1 MIMGIRMLG
10 SFEIWQGD
18 TVVSGPV
25 GKQRALFA
33 LLLLAHE
40 QTVTRARI
48 LQELWNGPPPSSAEA
63 NMRTYVSKLRAWLD
77 RQPADGPARRL
88 PLTERGWLL
97 ALPDSEVD
105 VLVFEAELSA
115 GRRAASA
122 GDWMHAAA
130 HLRSCLDLFRGPAL
144 SDVPQGPVL
153 AARAA
158 VLNAQRLS
166 AVEEYAHI
174 LLRLGR
180 HAQARDVLLRFLTEH
195 PGRERAWGQLMLACY
210 RDGDLPGALEAYRSA
225 RTSLAERLGVEP
237 GAELAELHRAIL
249 RRQPE
254 HLLGVPATPRR
265 SRRVVRR
272 TLRRVGER

>member
-1 MIMGIRMLG
+1 MLG

-18 TVVSGPV
+18 AVVPGPV

-48 LQELWNGPPPSSAEA
+48 LQELWNGPPPPSAEA
-63 NMRTYVSKLRAWLD
+63 NMRTYVSQLRAWLD
-77 RQPADGPARRL
+77 RWSADGPTRRL
-88 PLTERGWLL
+88 PFTGRGWSL
-97 ALPDSEVD
+97 ALPASEVD

-122 GDWMHAAA
+122 GDWTRAAT
-130 HLRSCLDLFRGPAL
+130 HLRRCVDLFRGPAL
-144 SDVPQGPVL
+144 SDVPQGPAL

-166 AVEEYAHI
+166 VIEEYAHL

-180 HAQARDVLLRFLTEH
+180 YAQSREVLLRFLAEH

-225 RTSLAERLGVEP
+225 RVSLAERLGVEP

-254 HLLGVPATPRR
+254 PLLGAPATPGRGRR
-265 SRRVVRR
+265 IVRR